1 MQYTAADFNLPPLA
15 SVERF
20 AEAWAVMTAQASP
33 APHDLTALA
42 TALERCRAILAGWD
56 MSQIAEAD
64 RKELS
69 AIRQDWADDRDE
81 LRAIAD
87 RFGQQLRDADHER
100 RLDRTLCRA
109 EESRDEHDHNTP
121 EREQ

>member
-20 AEAWAVMTAQASP
+20 GEAWAVMTAQASP

-81 LRAIAD
+81 LRAIAN
-87 RFGQQLRDADHER
+87 RFGQQLRHADHER

-109 EESRDEHDHNTP
+109 EESRDEHDRNRP
-121 EREQ
+121 EREH

>member
-1 MQYTAADFNLPPLA
+1 
-15 SVERF
+15 
-20 AEAWAVMTAQASP
+20 MTAQASP
-33 APHDLTALA
+33 APHDLTTLA
-42 TALERCRAILAGWD
+42 SALEKCRAILAGWD

-87 RFGQQLRDADHER
+87 RLGQQLRDADHER

-121 EREQ
+121 EREH